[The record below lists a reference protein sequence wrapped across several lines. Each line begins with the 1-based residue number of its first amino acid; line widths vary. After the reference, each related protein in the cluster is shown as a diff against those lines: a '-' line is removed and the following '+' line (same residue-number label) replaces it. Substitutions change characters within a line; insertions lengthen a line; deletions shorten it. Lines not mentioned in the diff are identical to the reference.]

1 MCTSLSSSQRKP
13 QIKEAIMKLLHSKT
27 LNSKNTQL
35 LLKQTTSIIIKENLF
50 LQLKQELLYHRYLN
64 KKLKEY
70 HAVCKDSKL
79 LSQTNCTEAI
89 NGCSKFKSE
98 CKDLLAIV
106 ERYDASLENLYK
118 DKDNIIHRSEE
129 QIKSKIDAKFNYN
142 KQLTNLQQQVKNQE
156 EIMNNLIHKKE
167 MLLTKKQKESER
179 YDKLTKR
186 DENKYNILKEKFET
200 LSGKSDR
207 YYKNYQHVLDP
218 SLLLDDKKVAVVMI
232 QKENKEM

>member
-13 QIKEAIMKLLHSKT
+13 QIKESIMKLLHSKT
-27 LNSKNTQL
+27 LNSKSTQL
-35 LLKQTTSIIIKENLF
+35 LLKQTTNIIIKENLF
-50 LQLKQELLYHRYLN
+50 LQLKQELLYHRNLN
-64 KKLKEY
+64 TKLKEY

-106 ERYDASLENLYK
+106 EKYDASLENLYK
-118 DKDNIIHRSEE
+118 DKDNIIHQSEE
-129 QIKSKIDAKFNYN
+129 QIKSKIEAKYNFNR
-142 KQLTNLQQQVKNQE
+142 QLINLQQQVKNQE
-156 EIMNNLIHKKE
+156 EIMNNIIHKKE
-167 MLLTKKQKESER
+167 MLLTKKLKECER
-179 YDKLTKR
+179 YDQLTKK
-186 DENKYNILKEKFET
+186 DEIKYNTLKEKFET

-218 SLLLDDKKVAVVMI
+218 SLFLNDENVAVVMI

>member
-13 QIKEAIMKLLHSKT
+13 QIKESIMKLLHSKT
-27 LNSKNTQL
+27 LNSKSTQL
-35 LLKQTTSIIIKENLF
+35 LLKQTTNIIIKENLF
-50 LQLKQELLYHRYLN
+50 LQLKQE
-64 KKLKEY
+64 LKEY

-106 ERYDASLENLYK
+106 EKYDASLENLYK
-118 DKDNIIHRSEE
+118 DKDNIIHQSEE
-129 QIKSKIDAKFNYN
+129 QIKSKIEAKYNFNR
-142 KQLTNLQQQVKNQE
+142 QLINLQQQVKNQE
-156 EIMNNLIHKKE
+156 EIMNNIIHKKE
-167 MLLTKKQKESER
+167 MLLTKKLKECER
-179 YDKLTKR
+179 YDQLTKK
-186 DENKYNILKEKFET
+186 DEIKYNTLKEKFET

-218 SLLLDDKKVAVVMI
+218 SLFLNDENVAVVMI